1 MDVKLLCFVK
11 SNLQNPYLNRTCNLC
26 MLLLCLYSEVAIL
39 EMYTNPGHSCNV
51 FVCLFFWFSWDS
63 STDLYLHC
71 HKKYMIFLATC
82 FCVNMHFL
90 SNK

>member
-11 SNLQNPYLNRTCNLC
+11 SNLNRTCNLC
-26 MLLLCLYSEVAIL
+26 MLLLYLYSEVAIL
-39 EMYTNPGHSCNV
+39 EMYSNPGHSCNV
-51 FVCLFFWFSWDS
+51 FVCFFWPSWDS
-63 STDLYLHC
+63 GTYLYLHC